1 MSIQGFLF
9 ELKFREKYILDKIK
23 IMVPDRRD
31 GQWGP
36 LHIMKVKEALEGEQ
50 QYQQAEEG
58 QRYNGPKEWE
68 HHTVP
73 EALK

>member
-1 MSIQGFLF
+1 MA
-9 ELKFREKYILDKIK
+9 
-23 IMVPDRRD
+23 PDLRD

-58 QRYNGPKEWE
+58 KGYNGPKEGE